1 MGQKYILGNYELS
14 IIDITELRE
23 LIKSRLDELKY
34 YQELCDNLK
43 LIKIYDEKVKRLRLM
58 LEELKRY
65 GD

>member
-23 LIKSRLDELKY
+23 LIESRLDELKY